1 MGKLEFNQESDLNYY
16 AKFALKRVLKHKDNI
31 INSNPYKEES
41 FDESLRS
48 ALTHMMTFEI
58 NKPVIEH
65 ESKAIK
71 YLKKRIS
78 VPRDMP
84 LLSARLFRQSLSA
97 VEYPEN
103 GPEIDKIP
111 TQHRYDQ
118 DPKFFKFN
126 E

>member
-1 MGKLEFNQESDLNYY
+1 
-16 AKFALKRVLKHKDNI
+16 
-31 INSNPYKEES
+31 
-41 FDESLRS
+41 
-48 ALTHMMTFEI
+48 MMTFEI
-58 NKPVIEH
+58 NKPLIEH

-84 LLSARLFRQSLSA
+84 LLSARLFRKSLRA
-97 VEYPEN
+97 VESPDN
-103 GPEIDKIP
+103 IAEIDKIP
-111 TQHRYDQ
+111 TQHRFDQ